1 MLMSG
6 VGKGFI
12 LFTRIFNLSFQSA
25 YESLLERL
33 SSLRPN
39 LTTINLLKK
48 NSLVFRRR
56 LITTDRLPVCKHFG
70 ADIVTLIITSP
81 KRIVTVLPFL
91 SLQICPAVFVH
102 LLAISHLCRR
112 LRTH

>member
-1 MLMSG
+1 MSG
-6 VGKGFI
+6 VGKGLI

-25 YESLLERL
+25 YESLLQRL

-48 NSLVFRRR
+48 NSQAFRRR
-56 LITTDRLPVCKHFG
+56 LVTTDRLPACEHFG
-70 ADIVTLIITSP
+70 ADIVMLIITSP
-81 KRIVTVLPFL
+81 KRIVTVLTFL
-91 SLQICPAVFVH
+91 SLQICSAVFIH

-112 LRTH
+112 LRTY

>member
-6 VGKGFI
+6 VSDGLS

-25 YESLLERL
+25 YESRWQRL
-33 SSLRPN
+33 QSLRPN

-56 LITTDRLPVCKHFG
+56 LIITDRLPVCQHFG
-70 ADIVTLIITSP
+70 ADIVTLLLCHGSA
-81 KRIVTVLPFL
+81 L
-91 SLQICPAVFVH
+91 SQF
-102 LLAISHLCRR
+102 
-112 LRTH
+112 